1 MGSAIILDVGE
12 RMRMTV
18 GIYLLLSVGIADNVS
33 FKSNYF
39 QQVKLTAVEV
49 EDVAGTI

>member
-1 MGSAIILDVGE
+1 MDENDPYITTLFYG
-12 RMRMTV
+12 
-18 GIYLLLSVGIADNVS
+18 VS
-33 FKSNYF
+33 GLQTKVITLFKSNYF

>member
-1 MGSAIILDVGE
+1 
-12 RMRMTV
+12 MRLTV
-18 GIYLLLSVGIADNVS
+18 GIYLVRSVGIADSVS

-49 EDVAGTI
+49 KDVAGTI